1 MAEKKRENFSSKLG
15 IIMATA
21 GSALG
26 LGNIY
31 RFPCEAGA
39 NGGGAFLI
47 VYLVTALL
55 IGTPLMISEFV
66 IGRRSKSNPIGA
78 FRLLSGKGREGSETA
93 AAGGKRS
100 ASRFSLFTTVGYLGV
115 GCAFLILAFYTTVAG
130 WTLGYLGKSVAGHF
144 ANQDLAQIQGQF
156 VSFTNHPWLPIVCQL
171 LFLALTAVVVARGV
185 KDGIERW
192 SKILMPLLL
201 VIMVVLCVKSLTLSG
216 AGDGLKFFFQPDFSK
231 INGRV
236 LISALGQSFFSL
248 SIGMGAL
255 ITYGSY
261 IAKKDNMVSSAASV
275 VLADTLVA
283 VLAGVIIFPA
293 AFTFGIQP
301 EAGASL
307 AFTTLPMVF
316 QQMTGGYFFC
326 LIFFL
331 LLVIATLTS
340 TISLLEVIVAA
351 LTEELHISRPLAAVL
366 GAVGTAVIGVVAT
379 ISFREGSTLLLG
391 GRTVFDLLDHITASY
406 FMPIGGLLIVLFVG
420 WRMKR
425 SDTLDE
431 LTNSGTLKGG
441 ICKAILFIIRYI
453 APVAIVVIFISQL
466 IK

>member
-1 MAEKKRENFSSKLG
+1 MKQRENFGSKLG

-47 VYLVTALL
+47 VYLAVALL
-55 IGTPLMISEFV
+55 VGTPLMVSEFI
-66 IGRRSKSNPIGA
+66 IGRRSRSNPIGA
-78 FRLLSGKGREGSETA
+78 FRTLEGKKNGWMSIGW
-93 AAGGKRS
+93 
-100 ASRFSLFTTVGYLGV
+100 LGV
-115 GCAFLILAFYTTVAG
+115 ICAFLILAFYTTVAG
-130 WTLGYLGKSVAGHF
+130 WTLGYLGKSAANHF
-144 ANQDLAQIQGQF
+144 AGQDLGQIQTQF
-156 VSFTNHPWLPIVCQL
+156 TAFTNHPWLPILCQL
-171 LFLALTAVVVARGV
+171 IFLALTAYVVARGV

-192 SKILMPLLL
+192 SKILMPMLL
-201 VIMVVLCVKSLTLSG
+201 VIMVVLCIKSLTLDG
-216 AGDGLKFFFQPDFSK
+216 ALDGLRFFFMPDFSK
-231 INGRV
+231 ITGKV

-261 IAKKDNMVSSAASV
+261 ISKDDNMLSSSVSV

-283 VLAGVIIFPA
+283 VLAGIIIFPA
-293 AFTFGIQP
+293 AFTFGVQP

-351 LTEELHISRPLAAVL
+351 LTEEFNLTRGKAAWL
-366 GAVGTAVIGVVAT
+366 GAAGTAVIGVIAT
-379 ISFREGSTLLLG
+379 MSFQNGSPLYIG
-391 GRTVFDLLDHITASY
+391 GRSAFDILDFVTSHYI
-406 FMPIGGLLIVLFVG
+406 MPIGGLLIVLFVG
-420 WRMKR
+420 WRLKR
-425 SDTLDE
+425 ADTLDE
-431 LTNSGTLKGG
+431 LTNSGTLRTGLR
-441 ICKAILFIIRYI
+441 KAILFIIRYLC
-453 APVAIVVIFISQL
+453 PVAIAVIFVSQL
-466 IK
+466 LG

>member
-1 MAEKKRENFSSKLG
+1 MKQRENFGSKLG

-47 VYLVTALL
+47 VYLIVALL
-55 IGTPLMISEFV
+55 MGTTLMVAEFI
-66 IGRRSKSNPIGA
+66 IGRRSHSNPIGA
-78 FRLLSGKGREGSETA
+78 FRVLEGKKNGWMSIGW
-93 AAGGKRS
+93 
-100 ASRFSLFTTVGYLGV
+100 LGV
-115 GCAFLILAFYTTVAG
+115 VCAFLVLAFYTTVAG
-130 WTLGYLGKSVAGHF
+130 WTLGYLGKSVANHF
-144 ANQDLAQIQGQF
+144 EGQDLGQIQGQF

-171 LFLALTAVVVARGV
+171 IFLALTAVVVARGI
-185 KDGIERW
+185 KDGIEKW
-192 SKILMPLLL
+192 SKILMPMLL
-201 VIMVVLCVKSLTLSG
+201 VIMVVLCVKSLTLNG
-216 AGDGLKFFFQPDFSK
+216 AADGLRFFFTPDFSK
-231 INGRV
+231 INGKV

-261 IAKKDNMVSSAASV
+261 IGSKDNMLSSSTSV

-293 AFTFGIQP
+293 AFTFGVQP

-340 TISLLEVIVAA
+340 TISLLEVIVATT
-351 LTEELHISRPLAAVL
+351 TEELHISRPKAAIL
-366 GAVGTAVIGVVAT
+366 GSLTTAVIGVLAT
-379 ISFREGSTLLLG
+379 LSFRDGSPLHLNG
-391 GRTVFDLLDHITASY
+391 QTVFDMLDHITALY
-406 FMPIGGLLIVLFVG
+406 LMPIGGLMIVLFVG
-420 WRMKR
+420 WRMKKA
-425 SDTLDE
+425 DTLDE
-431 LTNSGTLKGG
+431 LTNGGTLRAG
-441 ICKAILFIIRYI
+441 IRKVVYYLIRYV

-466 IK
+466 VK

>member
-1 MAEKKRENFSSKLG
+1 MKQRENFGSKLG
-15 IIMATA
+15 IILATA

-47 VYLVTALL
+47 VYLVIALFL
-55 IGTPLMISEFV
+55 GVPLMVSEFI
-66 IGRRSKSNPIGA
+66 IGRRSRSNPVGA
-78 FRLLSGKGREGSETA
+78 FRLLGKN
-93 AAGGKRS
+93 
-100 ASRFSLFTTVGYLGV
+100 RFWPQVGNLGV
-115 GCAFLILAFYTTVAG
+115 LSAFLILAFYTTVAG
-130 WTLGYLGKSVAGHF
+130 WTLGYLGKSIAGHF
-144 ANQDLAQIQGQF
+144 NGQDLGQIQQQF
-156 VSFTNHPWLPIVCQL
+156 VAFTNHQWWPVVCQVA
-171 LFLALTAVVVARGV
+171 FLALTALVVARGV

-201 VIMVVLCVKSLTLSG
+201 VIMVVLCVNSLTLSG
-216 AGDGLKFFFQPDFSK
+216 AADGLKFFFNPDFSK
-231 INGRV
+231 IDGKV
-236 LISALGQSFFSL
+236 LVSAMGQAFFSL

-261 IAKKDNMVSSAASV
+261 IAKDDNMATSAGGV

-293 AFTFGIQP
+293 AFSFGIRP

-316 QQMTGGYFFC
+316 QQMPGGYFFC

-351 LTEELHISRPLAAVL
+351 ITEETRISRPWAAII
-366 GAVGTAVIGVVAT
+366 GAVGTGIIGVFAT
-379 ISFREGSTLLLG
+379 LSFREGSGLLVG
-391 GRTVFDLLDHITASY
+391 GRSIFDLLDHVTASY
-406 FMPIGGLLIVLFVG
+406 LMPIGGLLIVLFVG
-420 WRMKR
+420 WKMKKAEV
-425 SDTLDE
+425 LDE
-431 LTNSGTLKGG
+431 MTNGGTLKAG
-441 ICKAILFIIRYI
+441 IRKAIYFIIRYL
-453 APVAIVVIFISQL
+453 APVAILIIFISQL
-466 IK
+466 LP

>member
-1 MAEKKRENFSSKLG
+1 MAEQKRETFGSKLG
-15 IIMATA
+15 IIVATA

-47 VYLVTALL
+47 VYLIVALL

-66 IGRRSKSNPIGA
+66 IGRRSRSNPIGA
-78 FRLLSGKGREGSETA
+78 FRSLSGKRNA
-93 AAGGKRS
+93 WPV
-100 ASRFSLFTTVGYLGV
+100 VGYLGV
-115 GCAFLILAFYTTVAG
+115 ICAFLILAFYTTVAG
-130 WTLGYLGKSVAGHF
+130 WTLGYLGKSAANHF
-144 ANQDLAQIQGQF
+144 AGQDLVQIQNQF
-156 VSFTNHPWLPIVCQL
+156 MSFTNHPWLPILCQL
-171 LFLALTAVVVARGV
+171 VFLALTALVVARGV

-201 VIMVVLCVKSLTLSG
+201 VIMVVLCVNSLTLSG
-216 AGDGLKFFFQPDFSK
+216 AKEGLRFFFHADFSK

-236 LISALGQSFFSL
+236 LISALGQAFFSL

-261 IAKKDNMVSSAASV
+261 IGKKDNMVSSATGV

-283 VLAGVIIFPA
+283 VLAGIIIFPA

-316 QQMTGGYFFC
+316 QKMTGGYFFC

-351 LTEELHISRPLAAVL
+351 LTEELKISRLWASIL
-366 GAVGTAVIGVVAT
+366 GAVGTAIIGVLAT
-379 ISFREGSTLLLG
+379 VSFREGSPLHIG
-391 GRTVFDLLDHITASY
+391 GRSVFDLLDHMTASY

-420 WRMKR
+420 WKMKR
-425 SDTLDE
+425 ADVLDE
-431 LTNSGTLKGG
+431 MTNGGTLKAGL
-441 ICKAILFIIRYI
+441 CKAILFIIRYL
-453 APVAIVVIFISQL
+453 APVAIAVIFISQL
-466 IK
+466 AG

>member
-1 MAEKKRENFSSKLG
+1 MAEKKRESFGSKLG
-15 IIMATA
+15 IVMATA

-47 VYLVTALL
+47 VYLVIAIA

-66 IGRRSKSNPIGA
+66 IGRRANANPVGA
-78 FRLLSGKGREGSETA
+78 FRKLSKKG
-93 AAGGKRS
+93 S
-100 ASRFSLFTTVGYLGV
+100 AWPLVGCLGV
-115 GCAFLILAFYTTVAG
+115 LCAFLILAFYTTVAG

-144 ANQDLAQIQGQF
+144 SGQNLEQIQQQF
-156 VSFTNHPWLPIVCQL
+156 VDFTNHPWLPIVCQL
-171 LFLALTAVVVARGV
+171 LFLAITALVVTRGV
-185 KDGIERW
+185 KNGIEMC

-201 VIMVVLCVKSLTLSG
+201 AIMVVLCIKSLTLGGS
-216 AGDGLKFFFQPDFSK
+216 AEGLKFFFKPDFSK
-231 INGRV
+231 IDGHV

-261 IAKKDNMVSSAASV
+261 ISKDDNMVTSAVSV
-275 VLADTLVA
+275 VLADTFVA

-293 AFTFGIQP
+293 AFSFGIQP

-316 QQMTGGYFFC
+316 QQMSGGYLFC

-340 TISLLEVIVAA
+340 TISLLEVIVATF
-351 LTEELHISRPLAAVL
+351 TEELHISRTKAVV
-366 GAVGTAVIGVVAT
+366 VGTLVTAVVGVVAT
-379 ISFREGSTLLLG
+379 ISFRSGSALSVG
-391 GRTVFDLLDHITASY
+391 GRSVFDLLDHVTAS
-406 FMPIGGLLIVLFVG
+406 FLMPIGGLLIVLFVG
-420 WRMKR
+420 WWLKR
-425 SDTLDE
+425 SDVLDE
-431 LTNSGTLKGG
+431 LTNSGRLKAGVS
-441 ICKAILFIIRYI
+441 KAILLVIRYLAPLAI
-453 APVAIVVIFISQL
+453 AIIFIRQHVG
-466 IK
+466 

>member
-1 MAEKKRENFSSKLG
+1 MKQRENFSSKLG
-15 IIMATA
+15 IIVATA

-55 IGTPLMISEFV
+55 IGTPLMISEFI
-66 IGRRSKSNPIGA
+66 IGRRSRSNPIGA
-78 FRLLSGKGREGSETA
+78 FRTLSGK
-93 AAGGKRS
+93 KS
-100 ASRFSLFTTVGYLGV
+100 AWPVVGYLGV
-115 GCAFLILAFYTTVAG
+115 LCAFLILAFYTTVAG
-130 WTLGYLGKSVAGHF
+130 WTLGYLGKSAANHF
-144 ANQDLAQIQGQF
+144 AGQDLGQIQGQF
-156 VSFTNHPWLPIVCQL
+156 TSFTNHPWLPVACQL
-171 LFLALTAVVVARGV
+171 AFLALTAFVVARGV
-185 KDGIERW
+185 KDGIEKW

-201 VIMVVLCVKSLTLSG
+201 VIMVVLCINSLTLSG
-216 AGDGLKFFFQPDFSK
+216 AKEGLRFFFNPDFSK

-261 IAKKDNMVSSAASV
+261 IGSKDNMVSSATGV

-283 VLAGVIIFPA
+283 VLAGIIIFPA
-293 AFTFGIQP
+293 AFTYGVQP

-316 QQMTGGYFFC
+316 QQMPGGYFFC

-340 TISLLEVIVAA
+340 TISVLEVIVAA
-351 LTEELHISRPLAAVL
+351 LTEETHLSRPIAAII
-366 GAVGTAVIGVVAT
+366 GAAGTAVIGVLAT
-379 ISFREGSTLLLG
+379 LSFRTGSPLHIG
-391 GRTVFDLLDHITASY
+391 GSTVFDLLDHMTASY

-420 WRMKR
+420 WTMKR
-425 SDTLDE
+425 ADAMDE
-431 LTNSGTLKGG
+431 LTNGGTLRAG
-441 ICKAILFIIRYI
+441 IRKAIYCIIRYL
-453 APVAIVVIFISQL
+453 APVAIAVIFISQL
-466 IK
+466 VG

>member
-1 MAEKKRENFSSKLG
+1 MAEHKRENFSSKLG

-47 VYLVTALL
+47 VYLVVALL

-66 IGRRSKSNPIGA
+66 IGRRSKSNPVGA
-78 FRLLSGKGREGSETA
+78 FRRLAGK
-93 AAGGKRS
+93 K
-100 ASRFSLFTTVGYLGV
+100 TVWPAVGFLGV
-115 GCAFLILAFYTTVAG
+115 LCAFLILAFYTTVAG

-144 ANQDLAQIQGQF
+144 SGQNLEQIQSQF
-156 VSFTNHPWLPIVCQL
+156 ISFTNHPWLPIVCQL
-171 LFLALTAVVVARGV
+171 LFLILTAFVVARGV
-185 KDGIERW
+185 KDGIEHY

-216 AGDGLKFFFQPDFSK
+216 AADGLKFFFNPDFSK
-231 INGRV
+231 LNGRV
-236 LISALGQSFFSL
+236 LIGALGQSFFSL

-261 IAKKDNMVSSAASV
+261 ISKDDNMTTSAVSV
-275 VLADTLVA
+275 VLADTFVA

-351 LTEELHISRPLAAVL
+351 MTEELKITRTKAAIIGSLV
-366 GAVGTAVIGVVAT
+366 TAVIGVFAT
-379 ISFREGSTLLLG
+379 LSFREGSALHIS

-420 WRMKR
+420 WRLKR
-425 SDTLDE
+425 ADLLDE
-431 LTNSGTLKGG
+431 MTNGGRLKVGVNKV
-441 ICKAILFIIRYI
+441 IAFIIRYI
-453 APVAIVVIFISQL
+453 APVAIAVIFVSQL
-466 IK
+466 LG

>member
-1 MAEKKRENFSSKLG
+1 MKQRENFSSKFG
-15 IIMATA
+15 IILATA

-47 VYLVTALL
+47 VYLVMALL
-55 IGTPLMISEFV
+55 IGTPLMISEFI
-66 IGRRSKSNPIGA
+66 IGRRSRSNPIGA
-78 FRLLSGKGREGSETA
+78 FRTLTKRGSA
-93 AAGGKRS
+93 WP
-100 ASRFSLFTTVGYLGV
+100 LVGYLGV

-130 WTLGYLGKSVAGHF
+130 WTLGYFAKSIAGHF
-144 ANQDLAQIQGQF
+144 NGQDLPQIQAQF
-156 VSFTNHPWLPIVCQL
+156 TSFTNHPWWPLLCQL
-171 LFLALTAVVVARGV
+171 AFLALTAFVVARGV
-185 KDGIERW
+185 KDGIEKY

-201 VIMVVLCVKSLTLSG
+201 VIMVVLCINSLTLGG
-216 AGDGLKFFFQPDFSK
+216 AKEGLRFFFYPDFGK

-261 IAKKDNMVSSAASV
+261 ISKQDNMTSSAIGV

-283 VLAGVIIFPA
+283 VLAGIIIFPA
-293 AFTFGIQP
+293 AFSFGIQP

-316 QQMTGGYFFC
+316 QQMPGGYFFC

-351 LTEELHISRPLAAVL
+351 LTEEMQLTRTKAAVIGTL
-366 GAVGTAVIGVVAT
+366 GTAVIGVLAT
-379 ISFREGSTLLLG
+379 LSFRSGSPLHIAG
-391 GRTVFDLLDHITASY
+391 KSFFDLLDHVTALY
-406 FMPIGGLLIVLFVG
+406 FMPLGGLLIVLFVG

-425 SDTLDE
+425 HDIMDE
-431 LTNSGTLKGG
+431 LTNSGTLKAG
-441 ICKAILFIIRYI
+441 IRKAIYFIIRYI
-453 APVAIVVIFISQL
+453 APLAITVIFISQL
-466 IK
+466 LR

>member
-1 MAEKKRENFSSKLG
+1 MSEHKRENFSSKLG
-15 IIMATA
+15 IIVATA

-47 VYLVTALL
+47 VYLCLALL

-66 IGRRSKSNPIGA
+66 IGRRSRSNPVGA
-78 FRLLSGKGREGSETA
+78 FRRLAGKKNA
-93 AAGGKRS
+93 WPV
-100 ASRFSLFTTVGYLGV
+100 VGYMGV
-115 GCAFLILAFYTTVAG
+115 LCAFLILAFYTTVAG
-130 WTLGYLGKSVAGHF
+130 WTLGYLAKSVLNHF
-144 ANQDLAQIQGQF
+144 AGQDLPQIQQQF
-156 VSFTNHPWLPIVCQL
+156 VDFTNHQWWPIVCQL
-171 LFLALTAVVVARGV
+171 VFLALTALVVARGV
-185 KDGIERW
+185 KDGIEKW
-192 SKILMPLLL
+192 SKVLMPLLL
-201 VIMVVLCVKSLTLSG
+201 VIMFVLCVKSLTLSG
-216 AGDGLKFFFQPDFSK
+216 AGEGLRFFFNPDFSK

-261 IAKKDNMVSSAASV
+261 IGKNDNMASSALGV

-283 VLAGVIIFPA
+283 VLAGIVIFPA

-316 QQMTGGYFFC
+316 QQMSGGYVFC
-326 LIFFL
+326 LMFFL

-351 LTEELHISRPLAAVL
+351 FTEELQLSRPKSAWIGAA
-366 GAVGTAVIGVVAT
+366 ATAVIGVLAT
-379 ISFREGSTLLLG
+379 LSFRTGSPLHIG
-391 GRTVFDLLDHITASY
+391 SSTVFDLLDHVTALY
-406 FMPIGGLLIVLFVG
+406 IMPIGGLLIVIFVG
-420 WRMKR
+420 WRMKKA
-425 SDTLDE
+425 DVMDE
-431 LTNSGTLKGG
+431 LTNNGKLRAG
-441 ICKAILFIIRYI
+441 IRNAIRLIIRYL
-453 APVAIVVIFISQL
+453 APVAIAVIFISQL
-466 IK
+466 IGK

>member
-1 MAEKKRENFSSKLG
+1 MADNKRENFSSKLG
-15 IIMATA
+15 IIVATA

-47 VYLVTALL
+47 IYLVVALL
-55 IGTPLMISEFV
+55 IGTPLMISEFI

-78 FRLLSGKGREGSETA
+78 FRKLTANAQGKKNA
-93 AAGGKRS
+93 WPM
-100 ASRFSLFTTVGYLGV
+100 VGYLGV
-115 GCAFLILAFYTTVAG
+115 LCAFLILAFYTTVAG
-130 WTLGYLGKSVAGHF
+130 WTLGYLGKSIAGHF
-144 ANQDLAQIQGQF
+144 ANQDLGQIQQQF
-156 VSFTNHPWLPIVCQL
+156 TSFTNHPWLPIVCQL
-171 LFLALTAVVVARGV
+171 IFLALTAFVVARGV
-185 KDGIERW
+185 KDGIEKY

-216 AGDGLKFFFQPDFSK
+216 AADGLRFFFNPDFSK

-261 IAKKDNMVSSAASV
+261 ISHKDNMVSSAVSV
-275 VLADTLVA
+275 VLADTMVA
-283 VLAGVIIFPA
+283 VLAGIIIFPA
-293 AFTFGIQP
+293 AFTFGIHP

-326 LIFFL
+326 IIFFL

-351 LTEELHISRPLAAVL
+351 MTEELHWSRPLAAIV
-366 GAVGTAVIGVVAT
+366 GAIGTAVIGVLAT
-379 ISFREGSTLLLG
+379 LSVRSGSPLNLG
-391 GRTVFDLLDHITASY
+391 GQTVFNMLDHITALY
-406 FMPIGGLLIVLFVG
+406 FMPLGGLVIVLFIG

-425 SDTLDE
+425 SDMLDE
-431 LTNSGTLKGG
+431 LTNGHTLKAG
-441 ICKAILFIIRYI
+441 ISKAILFIVRYI
-453 APVAIVVIFISQL
+453 APVAIAVIFISQL
-466 IK
+466 IA

>member
-1 MAEKKRENFSSKLG
+1 MKQRENFSSKLG
-15 IIMATA
+15 IIVATA

-47 VYLVTALL
+47 VYLIIALL
-55 IGTPLMISEFV
+55 IGTPLMISEFT
-66 IGRRSKSNPIGA
+66 IGRRAKANPVGA
-78 FRLLSGKGREGSETA
+78 FRRLSGK
-93 AAGGKRS
+93 RS
-100 ASRFSLFTTVGYLGV
+100 PFTLVGYLGV
-115 GCAFLILAFYTTVAG
+115 LCAFLILAFYTTVAG
-130 WTLGYLGKSVAGHF
+130 WTLGYLGKSAANHF
-144 ANQDLAQIQGQF
+144 AGQDLGQIQDQF
-156 VSFTNHPWLPIVCQL
+156 INFTNHPWLPIVCQL
-171 LFLALTAVVVARGV
+171 VFLALTAFVVARGV
-185 KDGIERW
+185 KDGIEKW
-192 SKILMPLLL
+192 SKILMPMLL

-216 AGDGLKFFFQPDFSK
+216 ASEGLRFLFHPDFSK
-231 INGRV
+231 INGHV

-248 SIGMGAL
+248 SVGMGAL

-261 IAKKDNMVSSAASV
+261 IGKNDNMVSSAVSV

-283 VLAGVIIFPA
+283 VLAGVVIFPA
-293 AFTFGIQP
+293 AFSFGIRP

-351 LTEELHISRPLAAVL
+351 TTEEMHLSRPMAAII
-366 GAVGTAVIGVVAT
+366 GAAGTAIIGVLAT
-379 ISFREGSTLLLG
+379 LSFRNGSPLHLG
-391 GRTVFDLLDHITASY
+391 GRSVFDLLDHVTASY
-406 FMPIGGLLIVLFVG
+406 FMPLGGLLIVLFVG
-420 WRMKR
+420 WKMKK
-425 SDTLDE
+425 DDVMDE
-431 LTNSGTLKGG
+431 LTNGGTLRAGLRN
-441 ICKAILFIIRYI
+441 AIRFIIRYI
-453 APVAIVVIFISQL
+453 CPVAIAVIFISQL
-466 IK
+466 VK

>member
-1 MAEKKRENFSSKLG
+1 MKQRENFGSKLG

-47 VYLVTALL
+47 VYLVIALL
-55 IGTPLMISEFV
+55 IGTPLMVSEFV
-66 IGRRSKSNPIGA
+66 IGRRAKSSPIGA
-78 FRLLSGKGREGSETA
+78 FRFLS
-93 AAGGKRS
+93 GKRS
-100 ASRFSLFTTVGYLGV
+100 AWPVVGFLGV

-130 WTLGYLGKSVAGHF
+130 WTLGYLGKSIAGHF
-144 ANQDLAQIQGQF
+144 SGQDLPQIQQQF
-156 VSFTNHPWLPIVCQL
+156 ASFTNHPWWPLVCQIA
-171 LFLALTAVVVARGV
+171 FLALTAFVVARGV
-185 KDGIERW
+185 AKGIERW

-201 VIMVVLCVKSLTLSG
+201 VIMVVLCVNSLTLSG
-216 AGDGLKFFFQPDFSK
+216 SSEGLRFFFRPDFSK
-231 INGRV
+231 ITGQV

-261 IAKKDNMVSSAASV
+261 IAKSDNMTSTAVSV

-283 VLAGVIIFPA
+283 VLAGIIIFPA
-293 AFTFGIQP
+293 AFTFGIHP

-316 QQMTGGYFFC
+316 QQMPGGYFFC

-351 LTEELHISRPLAAVL
+351 VTEETRLSRTQAAII
-366 GAVGTAVIGVVAT
+366 GAVGTAVIGILAT
-379 ISFREGSTLLLG
+379 HSFRSGSPLNIA
-391 GRTVFDLLDHITASY
+391 GRTFFDLLDHITASY

-425 SDTLDE
+425 ADVLDE
-431 LTNSGTLKGG
+431 LTNSGTLGRG
-441 ICKAILFIIRYI
+441 IRTAIYYLIRYLCPI
-453 APVAIVVIFISQL
+453 AIIVIFISQL
-466 IK
+466 LK

>member
-1 MAEKKRENFSSKLG
+1 MKQRENFGSKLG

-47 VYLVTALL
+47 VYLAIALV

-66 IGRRSKSNPIGA
+66 IGRRSHSNPIGA
-78 FRLLSGKGREGSETA
+78 FRLLSGKRNVWPV
-93 AAGGKRS
+93 
-100 ASRFSLFTTVGYLGV
+100 VGYLGV
-115 GCAFLILAFYTTVAG
+115 LCAFLILAFYTTVAG
-130 WTLGYLGKSVAGHF
+130 WTLGYLGKSVANHF
-144 ANQDLAQIQGQF
+144 AGQDLGQIQAQF
-156 VSFTNHPWLPIVCQL
+156 TAFTNHPWLPLLCQM
-171 LFLALTAVVVARGV
+171 LFLAMTAFVVARGV
-185 KDGIERW
+185 KNGIERW
-192 SKILMPLLL
+192 SKILMPMLL

-216 AGDGLKFFFQPDFSK
+216 AGDGLRFLFRPDFSK
-231 INGRV
+231 IDGHV

-261 IAKKDNMVSSAASV
+261 IGSKDNMTSSAVSV

-307 AFTTLPMVF
+307 AFTTLPMIF
-316 QQMTGGYFFC
+316 QQMTGGYIFC
-326 LIFFL
+326 LLFFL

-351 LTEELHISRPLAAVL
+351 LSEELQISRTKAAIV
-366 GAVGTAVIGVVAT
+366 GALGTAVIGLLAT
-379 ISFREGSTLLLG
+379 LSFRDGSSLLVG
-391 GRTVFDLLDHITASY
+391 GKTVFDLLDHLTASY

-420 WRMKR
+420 WKMKR
-425 SDTLDE
+425 ADVMDE
-431 LTNSGTLKGG
+431 LTNDGSLRAG
-441 ICKAILFIIRYI
+441 IRRGIYLIIRFL
-453 APVAIVVIFISQL
+453 APVAIAVIFVSQL
-466 IK
+466 VRL

>member
-1 MAEKKRENFSSKLG
+1 MKQRENFSSKLG
-15 IIMATA
+15 IIVATA

-55 IGTPLMISEFV
+55 IGTPLMISEFI
-66 IGRRSKSNPIGA
+66 IGRRLHSNPIGA
-78 FRLLSGKGREGSETA
+78 FRTLSGK
-93 AAGGKRS
+93 KS
-100 ASRFSLFTTVGYLGV
+100 AWPVVGYLGV
-115 GCAFLILAFYTTVAG
+115 LCAFLILAFYTTVAG
-130 WTLGYLGKSVAGHF
+130 WTLGYLGKSAANHF
-144 ANQDLAQIQGQF
+144 AGQDLGQIQGQF
-156 VSFTNHPWLPIVCQL
+156 TSFTNHPWLPVACQL
-171 LFLALTAVVVARGV
+171 AFLALTAFVVARGV
-185 KDGIERW
+185 KDGIEKW

-201 VIMVVLCVKSLTLSG
+201 VIMVVLCINSLTLSG
-216 AGDGLKFFFQPDFSK
+216 AKEGLRFFFNPDFSK

-261 IAKKDNMVSSAASV
+261 IGSKDNMVSSATGV

-283 VLAGVIIFPA
+283 VLAGIIIFPA
-293 AFTFGIQP
+293 AFTYGVQP

-316 QQMTGGYFFC
+316 QQMPGGYFFC

-351 LTEELHISRPLAAVL
+351 LTEETHLSRPIAAII
-366 GAVGTAVIGVVAT
+366 GAAGTAVIGVLAT
-379 ISFREGSTLLLG
+379 LSFRTGSPLHIG
-391 GRTVFDLLDHITASY
+391 GSTVFDLLDHMTASY

-420 WRMKR
+420 WTMKHT
-425 SDTLDE
+425 DAMDE
-431 LTNSGTLKGG
+431 LTNGGTLRAG
-441 ICKAILFIIRYI
+441 IRKAIYCIIRYL
-453 APVAIVVIFISQL
+453 APVAIAVIFISQL
-466 IK
+466 VG

>member
-1 MAEKKRENFSSKLG
+1 MKNEKRENFGSKLG

-47 VYLVTALL
+47 IYLVTALL
-55 IGTPLMISEFV
+55 IGTPLMISEFI
-66 IGRRSKSNPIGA
+66 IGRRAKANAVGS
-78 FRLLSGKGREGSETA
+78 FRKLA
-93 AAGGKRS
+93 GKRT
-100 ASRFSLFTTVGYLGV
+100 AWPLVGYAGV

-130 WTLGYLGKSVAGHF
+130 WTLGYLGKAAVGSFNGQ
-144 ANQDLAQIQGQF
+144 NLTQIQDQF
-156 VSFTNHPWLPIVCQL
+156 TSFTNHPWLPIVCQL
-171 LFLALTAVVVARGV
+171 AFLAITALVVARGV

-192 SKILMPLLL
+192 SKILMPMLL
-201 VIMVVLCVKSLTLSG
+201 VIMVVLCVKALTLPG
-216 AGDGLKFFFQPDFSK
+216 ASQGLEFFFLPDFSK
-231 INGRV
+231 ITGRV
-236 LISALGQSFFSL
+236 VLSALGQSFFSL
-248 SIGMGAL
+248 SIGMGCL

-261 IAKKDNMVSSAASV
+261 ISHKDNMVSSATSV
-275 VLADTLVA
+275 VLADTFVA
-283 VLAGVIIFPA
+283 VLAGVIIFPS
-293 AFTFGIQP
+293 AFSFGVQP

-351 LTEELHISRPLAAVL
+351 LTEELQLSRTKAAIV
-366 GAVGTAVIGVVAT
+366 GAVGTAVIGVLAT
-379 ISFREGSTLLLG
+379 LSFRTGSPLNISGT
-391 GRTVFDLLDHITASY
+391 TVFDLLDHVTALY
-406 FMPIGGLLIVLFVG
+406 IMPIGALMIVIFVG

-425 SDTLDE
+425 HDAFNE
-431 LTNSGTLKGG
+431 LSNGGTLHAGL
-441 ICKAILFIIRYI
+441 CRAILFMIRYI
-453 APVAIVVIFISQL
+453 APLAIAVIFVSQL
-466 IK
+466 LK

>member
-1 MAEKKRENFSSKLG
+1 MKQRENFSSKLG
-15 IIMATA
+15 IIVATA

-47 VYLVTALL
+47 VYLAIALV

-66 IGRRSKSNPIGA
+66 IGRRAKSNPVGA
-78 FRLLSGKGREGSETA
+78 FRLLSGK
-93 AAGGKRS
+93 KS
-100 ASRFSLFTTVGYLGV
+100 AWPVVGYLGV
-115 GCAFLILAFYTTVAG
+115 LCAFLILAFYTTVAG
-130 WTLGYLGKSVAGHF
+130 WTLGYLGKSIAGHF
-144 ANQDLAQIQGQF
+144 NHQDLTQIQGQF
-156 VSFTNHPWLPIVCQL
+156 DSFTNHPWLPLACQL
-171 LFLALTAVVVARGV
+171 VFLALTAFVVARGV

-216 AGDGLKFFFQPDFSK
+216 AAEGLRFFFKPDFSK

-261 IAKKDNMVSSAASV
+261 ISKKDNMVSSAVSV
-275 VLADTLVA
+275 VLADTMVA

-293 AFTFGIQP
+293 AFSFGIQP

-326 LIFFL
+326 IIFFL

-340 TISLLEVIVAA
+340 TISLLEVIVAT
-351 LTEELHISRPLAAVL
+351 LTEELQLTRSKASIV
-366 GAVGTAVIGVVAT
+366 GAVGTAAIGVLAT
-379 ISFREGSTLLLG
+379 LSFRTGSPLHIAGNTF
-391 GRTVFDLLDHITASY
+391 FDLLDHVTALY
-406 FMPIGGLLIVLFVG
+406 FMPLGGLLIVLFVG
-420 WRMKR
+420 WKMERA
-425 SDTLDE
+425 DTMDE
-431 LTNSGTLKGG
+431 LTNGGSLKAGLR
-441 ICKAILFIIRYI
+441 KAIMFIIRYL
-453 APVAIVVIFISQL
+453 APVAIGVIFISQL
-466 IK
+466 LA

>member
-1 MAEKKRENFSSKLG
+1 MMKENKPREGFSSKLG
-15 IIMATA
+15 IIVATA

-47 VYLVTALL
+47 IYLAVALL

-78 FRLLSGKGREGSETA
+78 FRTLE
-93 AAGGKRS
+93 GKRS
-100 ASRFSLFTTVGYLGV
+100 TWSAIGWLGFI
-115 GCAFLILAFYTTVAG
+115 CAFLILAFYTTVAG
-130 WTLGYLGKSVAGHF
+130 WTLGYLGKSIAGHF
-144 ANQDLAQIQGQF
+144 AGQDLGQIQQQF
-156 VSFTNHPWLPIVCQL
+156 TDFTNHPWLPIACQL
-171 LFLALTAVVVARGV
+171 VFLALTAFVVARGV
-185 KDGIERW
+185 AKGIEGW
-192 SKILMPLLL
+192 SKVLMPVLL
-201 VIMVVLCVKSLTLSG
+201 VIMMVLCVKSLTLGG
-216 AGDGLKFFFQPDFSK
+216 AAEGLRFFFHPDFSK

-261 IAKKDNMVSSAASV
+261 IDKKDNMVSSAVSV
-275 VLADTLVA
+275 TLADTFVA
-283 VLAGVIIFPA
+283 VMAGVIIFPA

-307 AFTTLPMVF
+307 AFTTLPLVF

-326 LIFFL
+326 IIFFL

-340 TISLLEVIVAA
+340 TISLLEVIVSV
-351 LTEELHISRPLAAVL
+351 LTEEMHLRRVPAAIVGALA
-366 GAVGTAVIGVVAT
+366 TAVVGVVAT
-379 ISFREGSTLLLG
+379 LSFRTGSPLHIAG
-391 GRTVFDLLDHITASY
+391 NTVFDLLDHVTALY
-406 FMPIGGLLIVLFVG
+406 LMPIGGLLIVLFVG
-420 WRMKR
+420 WRMKKA
-425 SDTLDE
+425 DVMDE
-431 LTNSGTLKGG
+431 LTNGGRLKAGLRRA
-441 ICKAILFIIRYI
+441 ICFIIRWI
-453 APVAIVVIFISQL
+453 CPVAIAVIFVSQL
-466 IK
+466 LA

>member
-1 MAEKKRENFSSKLG
+1 MKQRENFGSKLG
-15 IIMATA
+15 IILATA

-47 VYLVTALL
+47 VYLVIALL
-55 IGTPLMISEFV
+55 IGAPLMMSEFI
-66 IGRRSKSNPIGA
+66 IGRRSRQSPIGA
-78 FRLLSGKGREGSETA
+78 FRLLSGKHRVWPV
-93 AAGGKRS
+93 
-100 ASRFSLFTTVGYLGV
+100 VGYLGV

-130 WTLGYLGKSVAGHF
+130 WTLGYLGKSIAGHF
-144 ANQDLAQIQGQF
+144 GGQDLGQIQQQF
-156 VSFTNHPWLPIVCQL
+156 AAFTNHPWWPVVCQL
-171 LFLALTAVVVARGV
+171 IFLALTAFVVARGV

-201 VIMVVLCVKSLTLSG
+201 VIMVILCINSLTLSG
-216 AGDGLKFFFQPDFSK
+216 AKEGLRFFFNPDFSQ
-231 INGRV
+231 INGKV
-236 LISALGQSFFSL
+236 LVSAMGQAFFSL

-261 IAKKDNMVSSAASV
+261 IGKDDNMATSAAGV

-293 AFTFGIQP
+293 AFSFGIQP

-316 QQMTGGYFFC
+316 QQMPGGYFFC

-351 LTEELHISRPLAAVL
+351 FTEETKLSRPVAAVI
-366 GAVGTAVIGVVAT
+366 GAVGTAVIGVIAT
-379 ISFREGSTLLLG
+379 LSFREGSMLHIG
-391 GRTVFDLLDHITASY
+391 GRSFFDLLDHITASY
-406 FMPIGGLLIVLFVG
+406 FMPIGGLLIVLFIG
-420 WRMKR
+420 WKMKQA
-425 SDTLDE
+425 DVMDE
-431 LTNSGTLKGG
+431 LTNKGTLKAG
-441 ICKAILFIIRYI
+441 IRRGIYLIIRYL
-453 APVAIVVIFISQL
+453 APVAIAVIFVSQL
-466 IK
+466 LA

>member
-1 MAEKKRENFSSKLG
+1 MKETKKRENFSSKLG
-15 IIMATA
+15 IIVATA

-47 VYLVTALL
+47 VYLIVALL
-55 IGTPLMISEFV
+55 IGTPLMVSEFI
-66 IGRRSKSNPIGA
+66 IGRRTRSNPIGA
-78 FRLLSGKGREGSETA
+78 FRKLSGKHGLWSMA
-93 AAGGKRS
+93 
-100 ASRFSLFTTVGYLGV
+100 GYLGV

-130 WTLGYLGKSVAGHF
+130 WTLGYLGKATANMFEGQDIEQVSQQF
-144 ANQDLAQIQGQF
+144 ADFI
-156 VSFTNHPWLPIVCQL
+156 NHPWLPIVCQL
-171 LFLALTAVVVARGV
+171 VFLVLTAFVVARGV
-185 KDGIERW
+185 KNGIEKW

-201 VIMVVLCVKSLTLSG
+201 VILIVLCVKSLTLSG
-216 AGDGLKFFFQPDFSK
+216 AADGLRFFFHPDFSQ

-261 IAKKDNMVSSAASV
+261 ISKDDNMLSSAVSV
-275 VLADTLVA
+275 TLADTFVA
-283 VLAGVIIFPA
+283 VLAGIIIFPA

-316 QQMTGGYFFC
+316 GHMSGGYFFC
-326 LIFFL
+326 IIFFL

-340 TISLLEVIVAA
+340 TVSLLEVIVAA
-351 LTEELHISRPLAAVL
+351 LTEETRLSRTWGCIVGTAV
-366 GAVGTAVIGVVAT
+366 TAVIGVFAT
-379 ISFREGSTLLLG
+379 LSLRSSSSLLVG
-391 GRTVFDLLDHITASY
+391 GTTIFDLLDHFTALY
-406 FMPIGGLLIVLFVG
+406 LMPIGGLLIVLFVG

-425 SDTLDE
+425 ADVLDE
-431 LTNSGTLKGG
+431 LTNAGRLGKGIRKG
-441 ICKAILFIIRYI
+441 VYQIIRWL
-453 APVAIVVIFISQL
+453 APVAILTIFISQL
-466 IK
+466 VK

>member
-1 MAEKKRENFSSKLG
+1 MKETDNKRENFSSKLG
-15 IIMATA
+15 IILATA

-47 VYLVTALL
+47 VYLVIALL
-55 IGTPLMISEFV
+55 LGVPLMVSEFV
-66 IGRRSKSNPIGA
+66 IGRRSRRNPVGA
-78 FRLLSGKGREGSETA
+78 FRLLSKKGK
-93 AAGGKRS
+93 
-100 ASRFSLFTTVGYLGV
+100 LWPTVGLLGV
-115 GCAFLILAFYTTVAG
+115 ACAFLILAFYTTVAG
-130 WTLGYLGKSVAGHF
+130 WTLGYLGKSIAGHF
-144 ANQDLAQIQGQF
+144 AGQDLSQIQLQF
-156 VSFTNHPWLPIVCQL
+156 ASFTNHPWWPVVCQL
-171 LFLALTAVVVARGV
+171 LFLALTAFVVARGV

-201 VIMVVLCVKSLTLSG
+201 IIMVVLCINSLTLKDS
-216 AGDGLKFFFQPDFSK
+216 AEGLRFFFNPDFSK
-231 INGRV
+231 INGHV
-236 LISALGQSFFSL
+236 LISAMGQAFFSL

-261 IAKKDNMVSSAASV
+261 IGKKDNMTTSAAGV

-283 VLAGVIIFPA
+283 ILAGIIIFPA
-293 AFTFGIQP
+293 AFSFGIHP

-316 QQMTGGYFFC
+316 SQMPGGYFFC

-351 LTEELHISRPLAAVL
+351 ITEETHLSRTKAAVL
-366 GAVGTAVIGVVAT
+366 GAVGTAVIGVFAT
-379 ISFREGSTLLLG
+379 LSFREGSPLHIN

-420 WRMKR
+420 WKMKKA
-425 SDTLDE
+425 DVLDE
-431 LTNSGTLKGG
+431 MTNGGALKAVV
-441 ICKAILFIIRYI
+441 CKTIYFIVRYI
-453 APVAIVVIFISQL
+453 APVAILVIFISQL
-466 IK
+466 IAQ